1 MQYRKFGKTGEQVS
15 ALGFGMMRLPLLDKN
30 PEHIDEEKARNIVR
44 YAIDQGVNYIDTAYP
59 YHGAS
64 SETGGRSEP
73 FTGRVLQGGYRRK
86 VKLATK
92 LPSWLIEKEAD
103 FDRYLN
109 EQLERLQTDYID
121 FYLIHTLDRRH
132 WPQVKEAGLFKFM
145 ERALS
150 SGRVKHL
157 GFSFHDEFSLFKEI
171 VDAYDWEF
179 CQIQYNY
186 LDERYQAGRAG
197 LEYAA
202 ARGLG
207 VVVME
212 PLRGGALVDGLAPA
226 ARELFRRAHPWKTE
240 AAWGLE
246 WVLNHPEVSVVLSGM
261 SELEHVQENITVASR
276 TEAGSMKPEHLEV
289 IEQVRKILESGN
301 KIRCTSCGYC
311 MPCPNGVNIPEN
323 FKLYNV
329 AFALNRLE
337 TSRSNYGLLSGE
349 QQAGY
354 CVECGS
360 CEPRCPQNI
369 PIIESLKEVHR
380 TLNGQA

>member
-1 MQYRKFGKTGEQVS
+1 M
-15 ALGFGMMRLPLLDKN
+15 
-30 PEHIDEEKARNIVR
+30 
-44 YAIDQGVNYIDTAYP
+44 
-59 YHGAS
+59 
-64 SETGGRSEP
+64 
-73 FTGRVLQGGYRRK
+73 GRVLMQAARASLSRAGCCGADTPEGETGDQAAF
-86 VKLATK
+86 LAD
-92 LPSWLIEKEAD
+92 SEEAD
-103 FDRYLN
+103 FDRILN

-186 LDERYQAGRAG
+186 LDERYQAGKAG

-202 ARGLG
+202 GKGLG

-212 PLRGGALVDGLAPA
+212 PLRGGALVDGIVPA
-226 ARELFRRAHPWKTE
+226 ARDLFRQAHPWKTE
-240 AAWGLE
+240 AGWGLE

-261 SELEHVQENITVASR
+261 SALEHVQENIAVASR
-276 TEAGSMKPEHLEV
+276 AEAGSMKPADLEV
-289 IEQVRKILESGN
+289 IEQVKKILEGGN

-337 TSRSNYGLLSGE
+337 ASRFSYGLLSDK
-349 QQAGY
+349 QQACY

-369 PIIESLKEVHR
+369 PIIKSLKEVHR
-380 TLNGQA
+380 TLKG

>member
-30 PEHIDEEKARNIVR
+30 PEHINEEEARNIVR

-59 YHGAS
+59 YHGARFDAA
-64 SETGGRSEP
+64 GQSEP
-73 FTGRVLQGGYRRK
+73 LTGRVLRGGYRQK

-92 LPSWLIEKEAD
+92 LPSWLIQKEAD
-103 FDRYLN
+103 FDRFLN

-157 GFSFHDEFSLFKEI
+157 GFSFHDEFSLFKI

-186 LDERYQAGRAG
+186 LDERYQAGKAG

-202 ARGLG
+202 GKGLG
-207 VVVME
+207 IVVME
-212 PLRGGALVDGLAPA
+212 PLRGGALVDGITPA
-226 ARELFRRAHPWKTE
+226 AQELFRQAHPWKTE
-240 AAWGLE
+240 AGWGLE

-261 SELEHVQENITVASR
+261 SALKHVQENIAVASR
-276 TEAGSMKPEHLEV
+276 AEAGSMKPDELEV
-289 IEQVRKILESGN
+289 IEQVKKILESGN

-337 TSRSNYGLLSGE
+337 ASRFSYGLLSDK
-349 QQAGY
+349 QQACY

-369 PIIESLKEVHR
+369 PIIKSLKEVHR
-380 TLNGQA
+380 TLKG

>member
-30 PEHIDEEKARNIVR
+30 PEHINEEEARNIVR

-64 SETGGRSEP
+64 IDAGGQSEP
-73 FTGRVLQGGYRRK
+73 LTGRVLRGGYRQK

-92 LPSWLIEKEAD
+92 LPSWLIQKEAD
-103 FDRYLN
+103 FDRILN

-186 LDERYQAGRAG
+186 LDERYQAGKAG

-202 ARGLG
+202 GKGLG

-212 PLRGGALVDGLAPA
+212 PLRGGALVDGIVPA
-226 ARELFRRAHPWKTE
+226 ARDLFRQAHPWKTE
-240 AAWGLE
+240 AGWGLE

-261 SELEHVQENITVASR
+261 SALEHVQENIAVASR
-276 TEAGSMKPEHLEV
+276 AEAGSMKPADLEV
-289 IEQVRKILESGN
+289 IEQVKKILEGGN

-337 TSRSNYGLLSGE
+337 ASRFSYGLLSDK
-349 QQAGY
+349 QQACY

-369 PIIESLKEVHR
+369 PIIKSLKEVHR
-380 TLNGQA
+380 TLKG

>member
-30 PEHIDEEKARNIVR
+30 PEHINEEEARNIVR

-59 YHGAS
+59 YHGARFDAA
-64 SETGGRSEP
+64 GQSEP
-73 FTGRVLQGGYRRK
+73 LTGRVLRGGYRQK

-92 LPSWLIEKEAD
+92 LPSWLIQKEAD
-103 FDRYLN
+103 FDRFLN

-186 LDERYQAGRAG
+186 LDERYQAGKAG

-202 ARGLG
+202 GKGLG
-207 VVVME
+207 IVVME
-212 PLRGGALVDGLAPA
+212 PLRGGALVDGITPA
-226 ARELFRRAHPWKTE
+226 AQELFRQAHPWKTE
-240 AAWGLE
+240 AGWGLE

-261 SELEHVQENITVASR
+261 SALKHVQENIAVASR
-276 TEAGSMKPEHLEV
+276 AEAGSMKPDELEV
-289 IEQVRKILESGN
+289 IEQVKKILESGN

-337 TSRSNYGLLSGE
+337 ASRFSYGLLSDK
-349 QQAGY
+349 QQACY

-369 PIIESLKEVHR
+369 PIIKSLKEVHR
-380 TLNGQA
+380 TLKG